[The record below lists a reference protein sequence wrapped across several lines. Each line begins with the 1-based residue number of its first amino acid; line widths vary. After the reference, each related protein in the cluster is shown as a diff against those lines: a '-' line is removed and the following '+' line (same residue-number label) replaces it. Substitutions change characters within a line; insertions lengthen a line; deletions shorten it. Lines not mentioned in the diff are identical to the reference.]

1 MFNEHVRDRL
11 LFEDDE
17 FTQSR
22 RYFWAVLAL
31 EAIADDIHGLIVA
44 YQNTF
49 TDDVWTGN
57 HKYIWPGTKESSS
70 RHAFW
75 RKRMLRLRNL
85 FEKEIDALKELHAE
99 NELSQKKIRSLA
111 EDMSRA
117 TNVYGARKNI
127 EQQAITVF
135 QSHNI
140 KMLALVTIWFLPLIF
155 VADIFGMTNMP
166 AHGSFVHL
174 AITLVC
180 VCLPVYAFMGLLNTG
195 GGFGSSYWKERF
207 GGFKGRFKLSKTRP
221 PPAAKFMYHD
231 SQGSKLSHFILSAG
245 RDGANSSHQYRCSS
259 RPGLAHIDS
268 LNPLVNGMP
277 DGERWRVLGM
287 NRVPRLC
294 YICCFIIDAFLA
306 PRKGESHVI
315 RPPRN

>member
-1 MFNEHVRDRL
+1 MYNEHLRDVL
-11 LFEDDE
+11 LFEDADC
-17 FTQSR
+17 TQSR
-22 RYFWAVLAL
+22 RYFWAILAL
-31 EAIADDIHGLIVA
+31 EAIADDIHGLMVA

-57 HKYIWPGTKESSS
+57 HKYIWPGNREASP
-70 RHAFW
+70 RHTSW
-75 RKRMLRLRNL
+75 RKRMLRLRKL
-85 FEKEIDALKELHAE
+85 FEKEMNALKELRAK
-99 NELSQKKIRSLA
+99 NELSQNKIRSRA
-111 EDMSRA
+111 EDIYRA
-117 TNVYGARKNI
+117 TAVLGTRSNMR
-127 EQQAITVF
+127 QQAITVI

-140 KMLALVTIWFLPLIF
+140 KILALVTIWFLPLIF
-155 VADIFGMTNMP
+155 VACIFSMTNMP
-166 AHGSFVHL
+166 ARGSFVHF
-174 AITLVC
+174 AIALVC
-180 VCLPVYAFMGLLNTG
+180 VCLPVYTFIGLLNTG
-195 GGFGSSYWKERF
+195 GGFDRSFSNAKFADFRGH
-207 GGFKGRFKLSKTRP
+207 FKLNKIRHRS
-221 PPAAKFMYHD
+221 AAKAKHHD
-231 SQGSKLSHFILSAG
+231 SQSSKLFHVILSAG

-268 LNPLVNGMP
+268 LNPLVNGIP